1 MKTNEL
7 RQIIKEELES
17 VLITEAFKS
26 NFLRKLLTQTSGGKW
41 FLNSLKKAF
50 VNKGYDLANYED
62 KYVSK
67 YNGSPKSLKKQKGI
81 YVILVKGTPDPQTYL
96 SGQGRYAYTR
106 ELKAGQVLGMTVDGK
121 LAYVTRDGLGPKIK
135 RSYGYTS
142 SDKVGVDA
150 PGMRSLKA
158 YDDFATEIYK
168 LEKPEDQARDM
179 AAKRDL
185 RKKYKLGATAFA
197 SDKEFKQVNMKKYQA
212 ILRNKAAKTTSEFP
226 KLIAECMKLANDAIT
241 KAYAN
246 PTPGRYGDM
255 TATLAGKDTFVG
267 DISYAMGQLHKG
279 FAEFVSYENEYE
291 KQKADGYDGGYYRD
305 RLKQQALELKKS
317 IDAFKKGQIR

>member
-26 NFLRKLLTQTSGGKW
+26 NFLRKLLTQSGGGKW

-81 YVILVKGTPDPQTYL
+81 YVILVKGTPNPQTYL

-106 ELKAGQVLGMTVDGK
+106 ELKDGQVLGMTVDGK

-135 RSYGYTS
+135 SSYIS

-158 YDDFATEIYK
+158 YDAFATEIYK

-185 RKKYKLGATAFA
+185 RKKYKMGAAAFA
-197 SDKEFKQVNMKKYQA
+197 SDKEFRQLNMKRYQA
-212 ILRNKAAKTTSEFP
+212 ILRNKAAKTTGEFP
-226 KLIAECMKLANDAIT
+226 KLIAECMKLANEAIT

-246 PTPGRYGDM
+246 PTPGRYGDLM
-255 TATLAGKDTFVG
+255 ATLAGKDTFVSS
-267 DISYAMGQLHKG
+267 ISYAMGQLHKG
-279 FAEFVSYENEYE
+279 FAEFVSSENEYE
-291 KQKADGYDGGYYRD
+291 KHKDERGAASYYRD
-305 RLKQQALELKKS
+305 RLKQQALSLKKD
-317 IDAFKKGQIR
+317 IEAFKKGQLR